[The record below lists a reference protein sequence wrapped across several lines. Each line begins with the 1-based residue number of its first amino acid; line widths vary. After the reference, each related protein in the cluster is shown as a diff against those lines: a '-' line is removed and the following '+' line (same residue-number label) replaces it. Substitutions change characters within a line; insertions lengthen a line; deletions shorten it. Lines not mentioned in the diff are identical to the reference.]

1 LVSAVELGYSPHG
14 ILDGG
19 HKGDMETRSDLFCGT
34 WELDPAT
41 LDYQYGRPGRR
52 AIYTIEKS
60 HEGLQFVLD
69 ADDADGKQL
78 YVTYGGPLDGREQ
91 PLAGTDAVLVLT
103 RYDDRNIESTLK
115 RGGKVADRWTREV
128 LPDGNT
134 MRIMQHGFRPD
145 GEPFSNVG
153 LYRRTK

>member
-1 LVSAVELGYSPHG
+1 
-14 ILDGG
+14 
-19 HKGDMETRSDLFCGT
+19 MEPRWDLFCGT

-52 AIYTIEKS
+52 ATYTIEKS

-78 YVTYGGPLDGREQ
+78 HVTYGGPLDGREQ
-91 PLAGTDAVLVLT
+91 PLAGMDAVLVLT
-103 RYDDRNIESTLK
+103 RYDDRNIESKLK

-134 MRIMQHGFRPD
+134 MRIVQHGFRPD
-145 GEPFSNVG
+145 GEAFRNVG

>member
-1 LVSAVELGYSPHG
+1 
-14 ILDGG
+14 
-19 HKGDMETRSDLFCGT
+19 
-34 WELDPAT
+34 
-41 LDYQYGRPGRR
+41 
-52 AIYTIEKS
+52 
-60 HEGLQFVLD
+60 
-69 ADDADGKQL
+69 
-78 YVTYGGPLDGREQ
+78 
-91 PLAGTDAVLVLT
+91 VLT

-134 MRIMQHGFRPD
+134 MRIVQHGFRPD